1 MTEWQGE
8 GTTPDVLPR
17 TQRRQTL
24 VVSFSD
30 PPAPF
35 FTSPPVSLEI
45 HDDSAS
51 HAGHRPESAGGGT
64 HFRVE
69 IVSES
74 FEGMNTIKRHKAV
87 YAVLAE
93 QMEPAGTIH
102 ALSLSTKTPSD

>member
-1 MTEWQGE
+1 MLSLARRG
-8 GTTPDVLPR
+8 GRPLSYRFLSPR
-17 TQRRQTL
+17 L
-24 VVSFSD
+24 LFSHL
-30 PPAPF
+30 
-35 FTSPPVSLEI
+35 TSPPVSLEI
-45 HDDSAS
+45 QDDSAS